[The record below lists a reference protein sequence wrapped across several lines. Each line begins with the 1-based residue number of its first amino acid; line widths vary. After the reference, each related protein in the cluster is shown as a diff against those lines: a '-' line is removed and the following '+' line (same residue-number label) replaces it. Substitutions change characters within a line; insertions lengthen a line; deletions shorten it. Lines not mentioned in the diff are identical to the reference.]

1 MAHRE
6 AAARRILP
14 KSGRE
19 AIDAEAVVVQACLG
33 RIQDNLT
40 KVAGA
45 RRKVTRVVPAPGISA
60 PRDASTESVVHNDD
74 VIDISH
80 RTEMGSNLDEGAGDA
95 DEKAL
100 LVERSDA
107 IVAQSALLRLMRV
120 VSDITNDIER
130 ARAEADEA
138 TSRAATLEQRVQCLE
153 QTVRTQAAQINQQND
168 PRDAFTKYREMWQEK
183 FVKDQGILAVDLE
196 TRRNAIQQLL
206 RKRQDNAAAKRL
218 VRERRRVLRQRAEH
232 EASNPN
238 AEAEDREIEAMMKGF
253 APVPSSVIADAG
265 PIGTLV
271 APTFQL
277 KTLVSGSLHLSTRSA
292 PFVSDAG
299 AARAAAAER
308 QALSPSN
315 AGLSLL
321 ESLRR
326 KPVRSAADS
335 GAATPAANAGSA
347 TPAPQAI
354 AAVGT
359 GTAASPVI
367 LSEMTVA
374 DVAKEIG
381 GVKADF
387 VLDHVDLLLDGDAR
401 AYERAA
407 ARAELGGAGSATSDD
422 DGDEHVEQ
430 GDTAAVDDTQKSRAP
445 KPEVRADELVIT
457 RLLGTNQRTVSRMDA
472 SATYIG
478 VLLSALKFAPSEY
491 TVLVLDADALAGRRA
506 ALGRQA
512 AAAGIS
518 SFWDEVAQCTCPSVT
533 IVQCNPP
540 FAGDG
545 TIAASN
551 GHDVPIRQ
559 APMHLTLLQAR
570 SDARQTTI
578 DAELARRREA
588 EHGPRTESELATM
601 RNRDVTRLV
610 VGSYRGAV
618 TVHRAQLPKVG
629 GNPPLKASQHPGIVA
644 ALARGD
650 VAGERVD
657 LVNNGTVRAYASTM
671 LPSCKVDALV
681 QPFYDSHS
689 PFFSTRDAPGQFV
702 TIAFSK
708 IAIAPTGYSFASTH
722 PTSGGFYPRSWSI
735 EGSLDG
741 QQWELLREHR
751 DDASVDHHSPVGTW
765 AIQSRPGTYYS
776 EFRIR
781 HTGVNSV
788 GTRHL
793 DLCSFEVYGRAMFVR
808 ERRNIDQ
815 AHLPPVPSCH
825 APLGAYSPVRSDV
838 SPSVL
843 SDSAV
848 LGASSRGAPPP
859 LRRRADIRIPLFD
872 ELPPEPSAKGK
883 GKPKPKSNA
892 S

>member
-1 MAHRE
+1 
-6 AAARRILP
+6 
-14 KSGRE
+14 
-19 AIDAEAVVVQACLG
+19 
-33 RIQDNLT
+33 
-40 KVAGA
+40 
-45 RRKVTRVVPAPGISA
+45 
-60 PRDASTESVVHNDD
+60 
-74 VIDISH
+74 
-80 RTEMGSNLDEGAGDA
+80 
-95 DEKAL
+95 
-100 LVERSDA
+100 
-107 IVAQSALLRLMRV
+107 
-120 VSDITNDIER
+120 
-130 ARAEADEA
+130 
-138 TSRAATLEQRVQCLE
+138 
-153 QTVRTQAAQINQQND
+153 
-168 PRDAFTKYREMWQEK
+168 
-183 FVKDQGILAVDLE
+183 
-196 TRRNAIQQLL
+196 
-206 RKRQDNAAAKRL
+206 
-218 VRERRRVLRQRAEH
+218 VLRQRAEQ

-253 APVPSSVIADAG
+253 APVPSSVIADAR
-265 PIGTLV
+265 PFGTLD

-292 PFVSDAG
+292 PFVGDAG
-299 AARAAAAER
+299 AARAAPAER

-315 AGLSLL
+315 AGLGLL

-335 GAATPAANAGSA
+335 GAVTPAADAGSA

-354 AAVGT
+354 AEGT
-359 GTAASPVI
+359 GTAALPVV
-367 LSEMTVA
+367 LSGMTGA

-422 DGDEHVEQ
+422 DGDEHVGQ

-551 GHDVPIRQ
+551 GDDVPIRQ

-588 EHGPRTESELATM
+588 EDGPRTESELATM

-610 VGSYRGAV
+610 VDSYRGAV
-618 TVHRAQLPKVG
+618 SLHRAQLPKIG
-629 GNPPLKASQHPGIVA
+629 ENPPLKASQHPGIVA

-689 PFFSTRDAPGQFV
+689 PSSAPAMPPG
-702 TIAFSK
+702 S
-708 IAIAPTGYSFASTH
+708 SS
-722 PTSGGFYPRSWSI
+722 RSLSA
-735 EGSLDG
+735 
-741 QQWELLREHR
+741 R
-751 DDASVDHHSPVGTW
+751 
-765 AIQSRPGTYYS
+765 SR
-776 EFRIR
+776 
-781 HTGVNSV
+781 
-788 GTRHL
+788 
-793 DLCSFEVYGRAMFVR
+793 
-808 ERRNIDQ
+808 
-815 AHLPPVPSCH
+815 LPPPATPSPPPTRR
-825 APLGAYSPVRSDV
+825 AAGSTLG
-838 SPSVL
+838 
-843 SDSAV
+843 
-848 LGASSRGAPPP
+848 LGASRAPWTVNSGNCCGSIATTRRLTTTALSAHGRYNLALAPTTPSSGFDTPASTAWARGTWTCVRLRCTDAPCLCASAATSIRLTCHPSHHATHHSVP
-859 LRRRADIRIPLFD
+859 TRPYTLTCRRPCLATAQCLAHRRVALRRRSAGARTSVFCSSTNSRRSHPQRGRGN
-872 ELPPEPSAKGK
+872 PSRSR
-883 GKPKPKSNA
+883 KPASCLAQVSKP
-892 S
+892 